1 MREGGT
7 WARKMAVPSDH
18 AFFRQRLAL
27 VEDWLTNPEHKFSPA
42 RKGRVRRRTGSDG
55 REDLTYQR
63 EARLLRK
70 LLRRTKE
77 GQVLMTLTA
86 WRRQLGAF
94 LREHRRQ
101 NKGRRDAYRAWRRLS
116 WEERQRVPEPPKPPP
131 ARYVDSDG
139 APWIIDERFL
149 ALIDDL
155 IERLEKWVA
164 EK

>member
-7 WARKMAVPSDH
+7 WASQMARPSDH
-18 AFFRQRLAL
+18 AFLRQRQAL

-42 RKGRVRRRTGSDG
+42 SK
-55 REDLTYQR
+55 
-63 EARLLRK
+63 
-70 LLRRTKE
+70 
-77 GQVLMTLTA
+77 GQVLMTLMA

-94 LREHRRQ
+94 FREHRRQ
-101 NKGRRDAYRAWRRLS
+101 NKGRRDAYLAWRRLP

-155 IERLEKWVA
+155 IERLEKRVT
-164 EK
+164 ET